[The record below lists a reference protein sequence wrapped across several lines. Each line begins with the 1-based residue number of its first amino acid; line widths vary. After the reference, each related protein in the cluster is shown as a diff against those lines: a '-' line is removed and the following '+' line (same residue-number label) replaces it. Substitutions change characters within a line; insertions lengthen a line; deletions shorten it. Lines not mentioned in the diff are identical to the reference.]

1 MMVMRGTDLID
12 PGVTPSVTLFI
23 TRSLLPLTLVT
34 PPAPLTPNNRRVVES
49 AAKPGVTR
57 MLKWVRLGGELDLL
71 DAPGVIPAAFDDQ
84 VRSRSRSTSDI
95 VCISDP

>member
-1 MMVMRGTDLID
+1 MVTSY
-12 PGVTPSVTLFI
+12 VAPSVTLFI
-23 TRSLLPLTLVT
+23 SHMPTGSLVSPILVIY
-34 PPAPLTPNNRRVVES
+34 LHRRVVES

-84 VRSRSRSTSDI
+84 VRSKSRYRSGAIIMS
-95 VCISDP
+95 ISDP